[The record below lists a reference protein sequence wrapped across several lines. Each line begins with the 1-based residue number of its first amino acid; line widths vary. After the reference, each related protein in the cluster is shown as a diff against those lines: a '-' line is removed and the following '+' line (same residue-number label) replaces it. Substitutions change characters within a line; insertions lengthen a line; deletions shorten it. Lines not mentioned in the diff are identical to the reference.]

1 MAVSLSVVRNFLRRF
16 NPELRMAPSI
26 EIFRAGAISDVLIS
40 YDFARLRGYFDESE
54 TPRGQLNSRPKF
66 DGSMVVRLSS
76 GLRAW
81 LRRDFWQNV
90 SWTLRCIYGLQY
102 GDAF

>member
-16 NPELRMAPSI
+16 NPELGMAPSI
-26 EIFRAGAISDVLIS
+26 EIFRATEISEVLIS
-40 YDFARLRGYFDESE
+40 WGFARLRSYFDESE
-54 TPRGQLNSRPKF
+54 TPGRQLNSRPKF

-81 LRRDFWQNV
+81 LRRDFWLNV

-102 GDAF
+102 GDTF